1 MATFIYYIGAFT
13 FAAGIARLAFALV
26 DAIERRN

>member
-1 MATFIYYIGAFT
+1 MESFIYHLGAWV